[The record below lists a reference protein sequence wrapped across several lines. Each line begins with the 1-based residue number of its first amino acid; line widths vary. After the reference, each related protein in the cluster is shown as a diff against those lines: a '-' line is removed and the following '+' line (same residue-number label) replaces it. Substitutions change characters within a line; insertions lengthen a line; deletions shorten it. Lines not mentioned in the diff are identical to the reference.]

1 MKKRLMLAMVLV
13 LCAMLLCACGEKN
26 TSSKY
31 QVITSANPS
40 AQATQNLQMNDT
52 GSSVTDD
59 AFEYGNYG
67 YDPLSEE
74 DDDDGDDAYYYI
86 PDVTEVPVTVAPTV
100 RGEYAG
106 ATPVVLDPIDK
117 PTPTPVPP
125 LTFSYQTYD
134 ATNIHL
140 TFEAPA
146 GWTIYEPNTSTFM
159 LSNPSQ
165 GVDYTASITISATA
179 VSSNYSTSDLKSVVK
194 GMLDQVGEGGFDE
207 FSPSNTAERKLLD
220 TNGVY
225 ANYTGTLSNG
235 AEAAGRVHAVCV
247 NKVLYTVHVTYP
259 RAYTETYKEQVYDHL
274 RQTIMIVQ

>member
-259 RAYTETYKEQVYDHL
+259 RAYTENYKEQVYDHL